1 MRKTPLFKIFSI
13 AIVAAS
19 VVLVGCGNDDDDA
32 SGVEAGASSEI
43 VDTGESST
51 VDGEDSDS
59 SSEGDDST
67 SGEVDEDGG
76 FGADGDAADLPGE
89 VLEVYPYEGAELAV
103 VGVEAGDTLNV
114 RSIPGVDGDV
124 VTELDPL
131 ATGLVASGHN
141 RSVDDALWVEV
152 SVGSDSGWV
161 NGAYVSHL
169 GESMDVTA
177 DLPDPTLYESTIVNL
192 IDTIVAQRSGEST
205 TATSVTVAETY
216 DDSGADVT
224 IDILGFQ
231 DDSVAGERIRIIAGP
246 SDRGAGYELISL
258 DVTPLC
264 SRGVSEGLCL

>member
-19 VVLVGCGNDDDDA
+19 VVLVGCGTDNDDA
-32 SGVEAGASSEI
+32 SAIDAGSSSEI
-43 VDTGESST
+43 TDNGESSVVGEENNET
-51 VDGEDSDS
+51 IDQSDDSNDGEV
-59 SSEGDDST
+59 G
-67 SGEVDEDGG
+67 EDGG
-76 FGADGDAADLPGE
+76 FGADEDAADLPGE
-89 VLEVYPYEGAELAV
+89 VLEIYPYEGAELAV
-103 VGVEAGDTLNV
+103 VGVEEGDTLNV
-114 RSIPGVDGDV
+114 RSIPSVDGDV

-141 RSVDDALWVEV
+141 RTVGNALWVEI
-152 SVGSDSGWV
+152 SVGGQSGWV
-161 NGAYVSHL
+161 NGTYVTHL

-192 IDTIVAQRSGEST
+192 IDTIVAQRSAEST

-231 DDSVAGERIRIIAGP
+231 DDSVAGERLRIIAGP